1 MKTNSQGKKAT
12 PAGLWPESLRTKG
25 GTCRPWLIDGRGK
38 AWSKRPDRQ
47 AGRHGRKRPPLRG
60 AKTGTNH
67 ARPTSRPPAQPGA
80 CARHAGKVRGDREAA
95 KNRLSG
101 RWQASTVPKTGG
113 RGSRKA
119 AETFSG
125 TRQGAGQGRA
135 SGSRRPSALN
145 LSCFQEKQSVSNG
158 KAVFVRRTTPPR
170 PSPARGASRPLS
182 SGVQA
187 AGRFASFDCPPDWRL
202 GPFQWHQG
210 CGFAH
215 VLTRSVLA
223 VPAALR
229 VRPPGVPLTPLP
241 LENRGSAGQIA
252 RFALA
257 AGRRTGCNNLA
268 R

>member
-1 MKTNSQGKKAT
+1 MAASGHPCGALRPGQITPGRQVGRPLSPARVRAMPERFVGIERPQKTVYQEEGRPAPCPKQAAGAAGRPQRRFQGQGK
-12 PAGLWPESLRTKG
+12 
-25 GTCRPWLIDGRGK
+25 
-38 AWSKRPDRQ
+38 
-47 AGRHGRKRPPLRG
+47 
-60 AKTGTNH
+60 
-67 ARPTSRPPAQPGA
+67 
-80 CARHAGKVRGDREAA
+80 
-95 KNRLSG
+95 
-101 RWQASTVPKTGG
+101 
-113 RGSRKA
+113 
-119 AETFSG
+119 
-125 TRQGAGQGRA
+125 GQGRA

-257 AGRRTGCNNLA
+257 AGRRTGRNNLA
-268 R
+268 P